1 MSGAIWATVAGIG
14 FGLFQS
20 INRQAVRGMDVWQ
33 STFMQLAVS
42 SVVLFAAAVAS
53 EDLGELR
60 SASAVALAAFLAA
73 GLVHFLVGWT
83 LLNASQKR
91 IGAARTSPLLA
102 ASPLFGAVL
111 AALTLSE
118 VPGLVTIAGM
128 LLILAGVYVI
138 VGTGELA
145 SSEDP
150 DSSHAG
156 STASSEDPDG
166 RDTGST
172 ASTVSSEATGNPWFT
187 SWSGHGSTSPMG
199 SGPSSRSSVGP
210 GPTGSPVGS
219 GSAGSSVGSA
229 PRAGPGPSVG
239 SRPGA
244 GSAAQR
250 LSAGA
255 RWRGSLLAL
264 GTAACWA
271 VSPLLIRVGLDRLP
285 NPILGVTVSMIG
297 ATIPQGIVV
306 AIRATR
312 GLSAP
317 VSWNSI
323 WLKLAAGVLVGA
335 STWTRWEALALTP
348 VAVVL
353 ALSLLSVPTVIL
365 LAPLLAGRHEEPVTR
380 RIVLGAVLVVVGALV
395 LVIRS

>member
-42 SVVLFAAAVAS
+42 SVVLLLGALVT

-102 ASPLFGAVL
+102 ATPLFGAVL

-128 LLILAGVYVI
+128 LLILAGVYVT
-138 VGTGELA
+138 VGTGEPA
-145 SSEDP
+145 E
-150 DSSHAG
+150 AG
-156 STASSEDPDG
+156 ERNGAAARST
-166 RDTGST
+166 T
-172 ASTVSSEATGNPWFT
+172 APEITAPEATAVRRSAEPGPASAAIPRRDPAVPAGNPAIP
-187 SWSGHGSTSPMG
+187 GGS
-199 SGPSSRSSVGP
+199 
-210 GPTGSPVGS
+210 PTGA
-219 GSAGSSVGSA
+219 AGNPA
-229 PRAGPGPSVG
+229 IPAGNPTGAAVPLGQGPQ
-239 SRPGA
+239 A
-244 GSAAQR
+244 LTAT
-250 LSAGA
+250 A
-255 RWRGSLLAL
+255 RWRGSLLGL
-264 GTAACWA
+264 GTAACWS

-285 NPILGVTVSMIG
+285 NPILGVTISMIG
-297 ATIPQGIVV
+297 ATIPQGVVV
-306 AIRATR
+306 AVRAGR
-312 GLSAP
+312 GLSTR
-317 VSWNSI
+317 VTWDSI

-335 STWTRWEALALTP
+335 STWTRWEALALAP

-365 LAPLLAGRHEEPVTR
+365 VAPLLAGRQEERVTR
-380 RIVLGAVLVVVGALV
+380 RIVLGALLVVVGSLV
-395 LVIRS
+395 LVVRT